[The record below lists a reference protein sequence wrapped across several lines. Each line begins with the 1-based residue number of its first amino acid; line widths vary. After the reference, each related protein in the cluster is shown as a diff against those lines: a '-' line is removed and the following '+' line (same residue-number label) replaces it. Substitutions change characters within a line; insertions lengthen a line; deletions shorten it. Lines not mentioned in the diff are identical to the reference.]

1 MRKTLVISGVKSTFT
16 VTTQPQQMGQHGTWK
31 KDGRTEK
38 MVGGHLSLTALTTGI
53 SRRKNLV

>member
-31 KDGRTEK
+31 KDGHTEK
-38 MVGGHLSLTALTTGI
+38 MEVQHQPLTVLTTGI
-53 SRRKNLV
+53 SRKKNLV